1 MKSKVYTVLIVS
13 SLVACLAAQGD
24 TLSLTRG
31 EVLKG
36 NLVDLSGGIVV
47 FDTGLAGQVIV
58 PVSQVRSLST
68 DTIYDIQLGDAKHLR
83 GHFVG
88 EGSTTRLVSESGG
101 EGTRL
106 QLTAIKK
113 ITPVLQAAPKQSDT
127 ASDAPFSLDFSW
139 EGGYLYRW
147 GNREYDAA
155 FTRLT
160 LRNRAEAFDFQSAAM
175 LEVSDEYDFPH
186 LFRSYADW
194 RFPSGT
200 SFQPEL
206 GFELER
212 DLDEGLEFRGSL
224 NAGIAK
230 TFVEDSSRFFDLTA
244 GINAAFEY
252 YDAEELWSETENPI
266 RRRIQ
271 AFYYADERRREQDQ
285 DINLRFRLRFRQ
297 FTRIGTL
304 AQTISLYPSMTD
316 FGEWR
321 ARSESSFRMPVTS
334 QLDFRLHLLM
344 DYEEEPEFKHLDSW
358 RTSIGAGFQWDF

>member
-1 MKSKVYTVLIVS
+1 MKSKLHILIV
-13 SLVACLAAQGD
+13 VTFWMACLTAEGD
-24 TLSLTRG
+24 TLSLARG
-31 EVLKG
+31 DILKG
-36 NLVDLSGGIVV
+36 ELVDLSGGIVV

-68 DTIYDIQLGDAKHLR
+68 ENSYDIELQEGSHVR

-88 EGSTTRLVSESGG
+88 QGSATRLVSESGG
-101 EGTRL
+101 KGILL
-106 QLTAIKK
+106 QLASIKN
-113 ITPVLQAAPKQSDT
+113 ITPVLQTGFEESSATYEAPS
-127 ASDAPFSLDFSW
+127 SLAFSW

-160 LRNRAEAFDFQSAAM
+160 LRNRAEAFDFRSETM

-194 RFPSGT
+194 RFPSGA

-206 GFELER
+206 GLEIER

-230 TFVEDSSRFFDLTA
+230 TFVENTSRFFDLAA

-252 YDAEELWSETENPI
+252 YDAEEFWSETESPL

-271 AFYYADERRREQDQ
+271 AFYYADERHREEDQ

-297 FTRIGTL
+297 FAKIGTL
-304 AQTISLYPSMTD
+304 SQTISLYPNMTD
-316 FGEWR
+316 F
-321 ARSESSFRMPVTS
+321 
-334 QLDFRLHLLM
+334 
-344 DYEEEPEFKHLDSW
+344 
-358 RTSIGAGFQWDF
+358 

>member
-1 MKSKVYTVLIVS
+1 MKSTVYTAFVVS
-13 SLVACLAAQGD
+13 SLVASLTAQGD
-24 TLSLTRG
+24 TLSLKRG

-36 NLVDLSGGIVV
+36 DLVDLSGGIVV

-68 DTIYDIQLGDAKHLR
+68 DTIYDIQFGNEEHLR
-83 GHFVG
+83 GHFAG
-88 EGSTTRLVSESGG
+88 EGSATRLVSEGGG
-101 EGTRL
+101 EGTLL
-106 QLTAIKK
+106 QLTSIKN
-113 ITPVLQAAPKQSDT
+113 ITPVLQSALKESDT
-127 ASDAPFSLDFSW
+127 AYNTPSSLDFSW

-147 GNREYDAA
+147 GNREYGAA

-160 LRNRAEAFDFQSAAM
+160 LRNRAEAFDFQSEAM
-175 LEVSDEYDFPH
+175 LEVTDEYDFPH

-194 RFPSGT
+194 RFPTGT

-230 TFVEDSSRFFDLTA
+230 TFAEDTSRFFDLAA

-252 YDAEELWSETENPI
+252 YDADELWPETENPL

-297 FTRIGTL
+297 FTKIGTL
-304 AQTISLYPSMTD
+304 AQTISLYPSMTG

-344 DYEEEPEFKHLDSW
+344 DYEEEPEFEHLDSW